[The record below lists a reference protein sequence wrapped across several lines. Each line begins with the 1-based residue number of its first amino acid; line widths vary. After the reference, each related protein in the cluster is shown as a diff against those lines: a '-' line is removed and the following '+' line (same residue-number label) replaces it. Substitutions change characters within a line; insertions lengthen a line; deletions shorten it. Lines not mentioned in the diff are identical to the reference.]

1 MTYGFH
7 RGVLMG
13 EKNKSKGIYEKQL
26 EEMVKQMSND
36 AIDSKGLLMVSN
48 QDNGQRLSV
57 VGGWTN
63 ADLLSVAFR
72 IQMIVTER
80 VLKEKDSED

>member
-1 MTYGFH
+1 
-7 RGVLMG
+7 MG